1 MQHPPMIFAFA
12 FGIGI
17 IAGLRSMTA
26 PAVVSWAARLGWLHL
41 ESTPL
46 AFLGYAATPYIVSF
60 LALGELVAD
69 KLPKTSSRKAAVPF
83 GARIVAG
90 ALSGAAVAAGGGQ
103 SAFAGALAGA
113 LGGVAGTLGGYQLRT
128 GLVRALKVPD
138 LVVALLEDAVAV
150 GGGLLLV
157 SRIQGL

>member
-1 MQHPPMIFAFA
+1 MSSTAIFALA

-17 IAGLRSMTA
+17 VAGLRSMTA
-26 PAVVSWAARLGWLHL
+26 PAVVSWAARLGWLPL

-46 AFLGYAATPYIVSF
+46 AFLGYAGTPYIVSL

-69 KLPKTSSRKAAVPF
+69 KLPKTPSRKTPVPF
-83 GARIVAG
+83 GARVVMG

-103 SAFAGALAGA
+103 SALVGAVVGA
-113 LGGVAGTLGGYQLRT
+113 LGGLAGTLGGYQLRT

-138 LVVALLEDAVAV
+138 FVVALLEDAVAV
-150 GGGLLLV
+150 GGGLFLV
-157 SRIQGL
+157 SRF

>member
-1 MQHPPMIFAFA
+1 MSSTAIFALA

-46 AFLGYAATPYIVSF
+46 AFLGYAATPYIVSL

-69 KLPKTSSRKAAVPF
+69 KLPKTPSRKTPVPF
-83 GARIVAG
+83 GARVVMG

-103 SAFAGALAGA
+103 SALVGAMIGA
-113 LGGVAGTLGGYQLRT
+113 LGGLAGTLGSYQLRT
-128 GLVRALKVPD
+128 GLVQALKVPD
-138 LVVALLEDAVAV
+138 FVVALLEDAVAV
-150 GGGLLLV
+150 GSGLFLV
-157 SRIQGL
+157 SRF

>member
-1 MQHPPMIFAFA
+1 MILALA

-46 AFLGYAATPYIVSF
+46 AFLGHAVTPYIVSF

-69 KLPKTSSRKAAVPF
+69 KLPKTPSRKTAVPF

-103 SAFAGALAGA
+103 SAVAGAVAGA
-113 LGGVAGTLGGYQLRT
+113 LGAAAGTLGGYQLRT

-138 LVVALLEDAVAV
+138 FVVALLEDAVAV

-157 SRIQGL
+157 SRLQGL